1 MWLSLSVYPQNITKQ
16 DSIKSNSVNADT
28 GGEGGRGG
36 GTYKVFVLSGLNL
49 QKVYELFFPRDK
61 QTVCNNEMSRV
72 KRVFVNRDL
81 TVYLHKQA
89 DQN

>member
-1 MWLSLSVYPQNITKQ
+1 M
-16 DSIKSNSVNADT
+16 
-28 GGEGGRGG
+28 
-36 GTYKVFVLSGLNL
+36 FVLSGLNL
-49 QKVYELFFPRDK
+49 QKVEELFFPRDK
-61 QTVCNNEMSRV
+61 QTVCNNEVSRV